1 VRLLPAL
8 TLVQKKKNKMKVAQI
23 QDIGN
28 LADGSVIGEI
38 RAQVKAAFPPKLG
51 EGKYGPWRVQACIL
65 KDGTGE
71 VRASYWGQDDLQTLV
86 GQTLT
91 FKSQASAKGLQ
102 GINVQFSKHSSTNE
116 LKITD
121 KAGIITD
128 AQSAVESY
136 RPAGVPATSAA
147 PRPAAKPS
155 AEFSVAD
162 EILKRSRLYLNCYAA
177 AKSCSINIERSFGP
191 LPPEHF
197 QALVSSL
204 FISADRAGLHQ
215 HLTEPVGKTIAKQV
229 KDEIPMDDPEP
240 KDEFLE
246 EAGW

>member
-1 VRLLPAL
+1 
-8 TLVQKKKNKMKVAQI
+8 MKVAQI

-38 RAQVKAAFPPKLG
+38 RAQVKAAFPPRVG

-65 KDGTGE
+65 KDVTGE

-86 GQTLT
+86 GQTIT

-102 GINVQFSKHSSTNE
+102 GINVQFSKHSETNE

-121 KAGIITD
+121 KSAIITD
-128 AQSAVESY
+128 AQSAVQSY
-136 RPAGVPATSAA
+136 RPTGVPPANAA
-147 PRPAAKPS
+147 PRPAAS
-155 AEFSVAD
+155 EFSVAD
-162 EILKRSRLYLNCYAA
+162 EIMKRGRLYLNCFAA
-177 AKSCSINIERSFGP
+177 AKSVSINIERSFGP
-191 LPPEHF
+191 LSAEHF

-204 FISADRAGLHQ
+204 FISADKAGLHQ
-215 HLTEPVGKTIAKQV
+215 HLTEPVGKTIAKTV
-229 KDEIPMDDPEP
+229 KDEIPMEDPEP